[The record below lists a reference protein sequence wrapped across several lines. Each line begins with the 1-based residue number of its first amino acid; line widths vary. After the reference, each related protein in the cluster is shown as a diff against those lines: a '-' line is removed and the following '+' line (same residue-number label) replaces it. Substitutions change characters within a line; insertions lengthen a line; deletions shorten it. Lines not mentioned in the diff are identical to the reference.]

1 MICTSVAKVVN
12 MKPLLWT
19 VHCLKNELLCKKT
32 HWNSEKED
40 KLIWLLN
47 SEESETI
54 IHSDDAFAQV
64 AYLRFKKCRLEDK
77 APEDQSA
84 IIQEWREFHAYE
96 AIKDAVNNNT
106 VVVKVPITS
115 FNNEKDDEIKESI
128 KVQGPILALGGV
140 TASPS
145 KSYKDIEE
153 ETEACMN
160 AVQEKLVASGFKY
173 DDVVSMNVL
182 VSNMDDFAR
191 VNAVYKKFF
200 DINPS
205 PR

>member
-1 MICTSVAKVVN
+1 
-12 MKPLLWT
+12 
-19 VHCLKNELLCKKT
+19 
-32 HWNSEKED
+32 
-40 KLIWLLN
+40 
-47 SEESETI
+47 
-54 IHSDDAFAQV
+54 
-64 AYLRFKKCRLEDK
+64 
-77 APEDQSA
+77 
-84 IIQEWREFHAYE
+84 
-96 AIKDAVNNNT
+96 
-106 VVVKVPITS
+106 VPITS

-128 KVQGPILALGGV
+128 KVEGPILALGGV

-145 KSYKDIEE
+145 KSHKDIEE

-160 AVQEKLVASGFKY
+160 AVQEKLVANGFNY

-182 VSNMDDFAR
+182 VSNMDDFTR